1 MYEKY
6 GALFDGVNA
15 ILTSSYFPG
24 VVKNQ
29 IATKL
34 AADFTKAGKTPDLDT
49 YNGVNA
55 AQMIIQAVKSN
66 SNLDVEKMIASLEK
80 FSFIGLTGV
89 NKVNKLN
96 HTLIQSMFLVKLT
109 KINGRY
115 APSLVGRHYNV
126 TV

>member
-1 MYEKY
+1 MYETY
-6 GALFDGVNA
+6 GALLDGVNA

-24 VVKNQ
+24 VVKNK

-34 AADFTKAGKTPDLDT
+34 ATDFAKAGKTPDLDT

-66 SNLDVEKMIASLEK
+66 PNLDVEKMITSLEK
-80 FSFIGLTGV
+80 FSFIGLTGL

-115 APSLVGRHYNV
+115 TPSLVSTDYNV